1 VEYDDEAARRQAALA
16 SYDILDTE
24 AEAEFDEIVEAASAA
39 CGMSVSLISLLD
51 TDRQW
56 FKARIGFDARETAL
70 TSSICAYAV
79 QRRDVLVIP
88 DTTQDLRTADNPLVT
103 GGPQVR
109 FYAGIPLETADGIGL
124 GALCVLDTKPNRLT
138 AAQVLILRTLA
149 RQVMTTLEL
158 RRALKQRREID
169 RRNSA
174 IVDSAIDYAI
184 ITLDLEGHVTGWNV
198 GAERILGWSE
208 AEMSGKP
215 AHVFFTDRDVANG
228 VPDKEMGSA
237 LMYGRGADERWH
249 QRKDG
254 SRFWAN
260 GEMMT
265 LRDEAGAAIG
275 FLKML
280 RDRTEQHTAAE
291 QIAASEARYSHL
303 FNSIDEGFCIIEFLD
318 GPHGPLSDYVHVE
331 ANPAY
336 ERHTGITDVVGQ
348 TIRGMAPDEAD
359 GWVGIYG
366 EVLRTG
372 QPIRFEREF
381 CLAGGYIEVTA
392 NRIEPTSRQQVAVL
406 FNNVTARVQAE
417 RAQRA
422 DAEFMRSVL
431 ASSADC
437 IKVLDLDARLTF
449 MSEGG
454 MRVMEVSD
462 FNTVKGCPWPDFWTG
477 QGRADA
483 VAAIET
489 ARAGGIG
496 HFQGAADT
504 FAGTPKWWDVQ
515 VTPILG
521 ADGRAEKLLSVS
533 RDITDQKTTENKL
546 AASDERWRGLFT
558 GMQEGFLAA
567 ELIRDASGRAVDF
580 RYVEVNPAFSALT
593 GLPADV
599 AGRTMRDLVPEIAQ
613 SLIDT
618 YARVVD
624 TGTPETFEI
633 AVPELARTFEVRAR
647 KRHGQ
652 QFVALFLEISERKR
666 TEARRAAMTALGD
679 RLRGVNDKSAIARI
693 VAEIMGTTL
702 GLSHAGYGEVDPE
715 QETILVNEEFS
726 APGLRSITGL
736 HRFREYGSYI
746 ESLKAGEDVII
757 SDVALDP
764 RTIADAA
771 ALKAIDTAAV
781 INLPLME
788 HGRFV
793 GLLYGVRATPTVWAP
808 EDIAF
813 VRNVADRTRAAIA
826 RVEAE
831 EQQRILN
838 QELSHRLKNTL
849 TLVQSIA
856 SQTLRNAKSIP
867 QAREALA
874 ARLIALGKSHDI
886 LLNGRTHSA
895 AIGAVI
901 EGALAFHED
910 RHGRFLVSGPD
921 LRIGP
926 SASLSLSLML
936 HELATN
942 ATKYGALSRPSGHV
956 DLIWAVHGTGPEAEF
971 QMVWAEHDGPPVSP
985 PCRTGFGSRLI
996 QRGLA
1001 GGTVEM
1007 RYPTAGVICTLTTL
1021 VTALMAGS

>member
-1 VEYDDEAARRQAALA
+1 MEYDDEATRRQAALA

-24 AEAEFDEIVEAASAA
+24 AEAEFDEIVQAASAA
-39 CGMSVSLISLLD
+39 CGMPVSLISLLD
-51 TDRQW
+51 NDRQW
-56 FKARIGFDARETAL
+56 FKAETGFGACETPL
-70 TSSICAYAV
+70 SSLICAYAAQ
-79 QRRDVLVIP
+79 QRGVLVIP
-88 DTTQDLRTADNPLVT
+88 DTLKDPRTATNPLVT

-109 FYAGIPLETADGIGL
+109 FYAGVPLETADGIGL
-124 GALCVLDTKPNRLT
+124 GALCVLDTKPNQLT

-158 RRALKQRREID
+158 RRALKERGEID

-174 IVDSAIDYAI
+174 ILDSAIDYAI
-184 ITLDLEGHVTGWNV
+184 ITTDLEAHVTGWNV
-198 GAERILGWSE
+198 GAERILGWCE
-208 AEMSGKP
+208 AEMRGKP
-215 AHVFFTDRDVANG
+215 AHVFFTDEDVADG
-228 VPDKEMGSA
+228 IPDKEMGSA
-237 LMYGRGADERWH
+237 LMYGRGTDERWH

-254 SRFWAN
+254 SLFWAN
-260 GEMMT
+260 GEMMA
-265 LRDEAGAAIG
+265 LRDEGGTAIG

-280 RDRTEQHTAAE
+280 RDRTEQRNAA
-291 QIAASEARYSHL
+291 AK
-303 FNSIDEGFCIIEFLD
+303 
-318 GPHGPLSDYVHVE
+318 
-331 ANPAY
+331 
-336 ERHTGITDVVGQ
+336 
-348 TIRGMAPDEAD
+348 
-359 GWVGIYG
+359 
-366 EVLRTG
+366 
-372 QPIRFEREF
+372 
-381 CLAGGYIEVTA
+381 
-392 NRIEPTSRQQVAVL
+392 QQ
-406 FNNVTARVQAE
+406 
-417 RAQRA
+417 A

-431 ASSADC
+431 SSSADC

-462 FNTVKGCPWPDFWTG
+462 FNAVKGCPWPDFWMG
-477 QGRADA
+477 QGHADA
-483 VAAIET
+483 VAAIEA
-489 ARAGGIG
+489 ARAGGVG

-504 FAGTPKWWDVQ
+504 FAGTPRWWDVQ

-521 ADGRAEKLLSVS
+521 ADGCPEKLLSVS
-533 RDITDQKTTENKL
+533 RDITDQKTTESML
-546 AASDERWRGLFT
+546 AASEERWRGLFT
-558 GMQEGFLAA
+558 GMHEGFFSA
-567 ELIRDASGRAVDF
+567 ELIRDASGQAVDLRF
-580 RYVEVNPAFSALT
+580 IEINPAFAVQS
-593 GLPADV
+593 GLPANA
-599 AGRTMRDLVPEIAQ
+599 AGRTVRDLIPNLDQ

-618 YARVVD
+618 YGRVVD
-624 TGTPETFEI
+624 TGTPETFEV

-652 QFVALFLEISERKR
+652 QFAVLFLDISERKR
-666 TEARRAAMTALGD
+666 AEARRAAMTALGD
-679 RLRGVNDKSAIARI
+679 RLRGVNDKADIARI

-715 QETILVNEEFS
+715 QETILVADEFS
-726 APGLRSITGL
+726 APGLRSIAGL

-757 SDVALDP
+757 PDVTCDP
-764 RTIADAA
+764 RTIVDAG

-813 VRNVADRTRAAIA
+813 MRTVADRTRAAIA

-856 SQTLRNAKSIP
+856 SQTLRNAETIP
-867 QAREALA
+867 EAREALA

-886 LLNGRTHSA
+886 LLNGRTDSA

-901 EGALAFHED
+901 EGALALHQD
-910 RHGRFLVSGPD
+910 RQGRFRVSGPD

-926 SASLSLSLML
+926 SAALSLSLML

-942 ATKYGALSRPSGHV
+942 ATKYGALSRPAGHV

-971 QMVWAEHDGPPVSP
+971 QMIWAEHDGPPVSP
-985 PCRTGFGSRLI
+985 PTRTGFGSRLI

-1007 RYPTAGVICTLTTL
+1007 RYPTEGVICTLTTL